1 MKIVQVINSLGGA
14 GAEKLVFDLA
24 LLQHE
29 LGHEVTVITL
39 YNFDDIYG
47 KRLATSGVPVINLGV
62 KKFSVFTALKLRRY
76 IKKIS
81 PDIVHSNLFP
91 ANYYAVLSLI
101 GLKINKITTEHCTLN
116 NRNQIKLLKPLE
128 AFIYGQYDIIA
139 AIGDGVETLY
149 KKYLPEYE
157 KRIIK
162 INNGVDICRYQIE
175 KVKKQFIGIDENMFI
190 VTMTARFEAQKDQET
205 LIRAIYNLPANIML
219 ILVGDG
225 SKIGEA
231 RDLVSSLC
239 IENRVLF
246 LGFRQ
251 DIPQI
256 LSLSD
261 VVVLSSHWEG
271 FGLSVVE
278 GMAAGKPVI
287 ASNVEGLRE
296 VVDDYGLLFNVG
308 DDLTLSKHILDCY
321 QDRAYYASLAEK
333 SRIRAK
339 DFDIRV
345 TNESYLKIYSS
356 LIG

>member
-62 KKFSVFTALKLRRY
+62 KKFSIVTGFKLRSY
-76 IKKIS
+76 IKKLS
-81 PDIVHSNLFP
+81 PDVVHSHLFP
-91 ANYYAVLSLI
+91 ANYYVVISLI
-101 GLKINKITTEHCTLN
+101 GLSVNKITTEHCTLN
-116 NRNQIKLLKPLE
+116 KRNQNKLFKLFE
-128 AFIYGQYDIIA
+128 VFIYGQYDRIA
-139 AIGDGVETLY
+139 TISDGVEAQN
-149 KKYLPEYE
+149 KKYLPAYE
-157 KRIIK
+157 KRIVK
-162 INNGVDICRYQIE
+162 INNGINLIKYQMGNAN
-175 KVKKQFIGIDENMFI
+175 KQFVGVSENMFV
-190 VTMTARFEAQKDQET
+190 VTMVARFEVEKDQKT
-205 LIRAIYNLPANIML
+205 LIRAICKLPASIIL
-219 ILVGDG
+219 VLVGDG
-225 SKIGEA
+225 SKISEA
-231 RDLVSSLC
+231 RDLVSSLS
-239 IENRVLF
+239 IENRVVF

-287 ASNVEGLRE
+287 ASNVDG
-296 VVDDYGLLFNVG
+296 VSDIVNGYGLLFNVG

-321 QDRAYYASLAEK
+321 QNRAYYASLVEK
-333 SRIRAK
+333 SNTRAK
-339 DFDIRV
+339 DFDVRV
-345 TNESYLKIYSS
+345 TNENYLKVYSS
-356 LIG
+356 MID